1 MRIKL
6 TWVIVRFGI
15 FFSNDFT
22 IEWDFSAHT
31 KLSRRAHLLGL
42 NHLSHAAID
51 LTGYSTGVFIYFCF
65 KIYANVFGETVILT
79 FSAHRSLW
87 CFHLL
92 AFDYW
97 FSVLGL
103 KWISLWKCKPTLVNL
118 MTLKLLLYFKQFLF
132 EHS

>member
-103 KWISLWKCKPTLVNL
+103 NWISLWKCKPTPVNL